1 MKRGWEVLLFLPFVL
16 WACARVYN
24 GITFDIDC
32 TDRLKR
38 AADANTIEL
47 AKMELQHVVQSLER
61 RGLTTG
67 YTSVLYQ
74 TPSEDIGFWYT
85 NLKASLGVLESVR
98 PDAPL
103 LERSNLLI
111 KLRETLLDEGQEAKV
126 TEPRGI
132 SIYPHNVLYAVWG
145 WPSVILLALG
155 MLSIAR
161 RIRHHESRSRKM

>member
-1 MKRGWEVLLFLPFVL
+1 MKRGWEVLSFLPFLFWVSV
-16 WACARVYN
+16 RVYN

-32 TDRLKR
+32 TERLKR

-47 AKMELQHVVQSLER
+47 AKSELQHVVQSLER

-67 YTSVLYQ
+67 YTSVLFQ
-74 TPSEDIGFWYT
+74 TPNEDVGFWYT

-103 LERSNLLI
+103 LEQSNLLI
-111 KLRETLLDEGQEAKV
+111 KLRETLLDEGQQPKV
-126 TEPRGI
+126 TEPRGV

-145 WPSVILLALG
+145 WLSVMLLAPG
-155 MLSIAR
+155 VLSIAKT
-161 RIRHHESRSRKM
+161 IRDHRSRPRKM

>member
-1 MKRGWEVLLFLPFVL
+1 LLFLPFLFWVS
-16 WACARVYN
+16 ARVYN

-47 AKMELQHVVQSLER
+47 AKTELQHVVQSLER

-85 NLKASLGVLESVR
+85 NLKASLDVLESVR

-111 KLRETLLDEGQEAKV
+111 NCGRLSWMKGRRRKL
-126 TEPRGI
+126 
-132 SIYPHNVLYAVWG
+132 
-145 WPSVILLALG
+145 
-155 MLSIAR
+155 LSPGASAFIHTMFSMR
-161 RIRHHESRSRKM
+161 CGDGFLSFSSLSGCCRL